1 MDNNSYDLG
10 MVGLGVMG
18 RNLLLNMADN
28 GFAVAGYDKDEKKV
42 NALKDEGKD
51 KKVIGVKSI
60 DEFIKLLRKPR
71 AIMMLVPAGK
81 AVDSVI
87 NDLLPHLDKDD
98 IIIDGGNSHF
108 TDTNRH
114 FEELTKK
121 GINFFGVGVSGG
133 EKGARFGPSI
143 MPGGS
148 KEAYDR
154 IKDILEKASAKV
166 DKEPCVTY
174 LGPGSAGHYVKMV
187 HNGIEYAL
195 MELIAETYNLMKNG
209 LNLNNDDL
217 HKIYKEWNGGE
228 LQSFLVE
235 ITANIFNQP
244 DDKSDKRLIDMILD
258 AAKQKGTGKWT
269 SQDAMELQI
278 PLPTIDSA
286 VEMRDMSSFKDER
299 KKASK
304 ILSGP
309 KPNFNGNKD
318 EFIKRIHNAMYFGM
332 IVAYA
337 EGMALL
343 RLASDKYDYNLNLQ
357 DVAKIWRGGCIIR
370 STFLEDIRYAF
381 KENSKLVN
389 LLVDKEISKRL
400 INMQGDLRSVITK
413 GIEWGI
419 PVTALSSSLAYY
431 DSYRSEWMPANLI
444 QAQRD
449 NFGSHTYER
458 IDEDGTFHTQWNEY

>member
-1 MDNNSYDLG
+1 M
-10 MVGLGVMG
+10 
-18 RNLLLNMADN
+18 NLL
-28 GFAVAGYDKDEKKV
+28 
-42 NALKDEGKD
+42 
-51 KKVIGVKSI
+51 
-60 DEFIKLLRKPR
+60 KLLRKPR

-148 KEAYDR
+148 KEAYSR
-154 IKDILEKASAKV
+154 INDILEKASAKV

-209 LNLNNDDL
+209 LNLSNDEL
-217 HKIYKEWNGGE
+217 HKVYKGWNEGE

-235 ITANIFNQP
+235 ITANIFKQP

-286 VEMRDMSSFKDER
+286 VEMRDMSSFKNER
-299 KKASK
+299 KKASQ

-309 KPNFNGNKD
+309 KPEFKGDKD
-318 EFIKRIHNAMYFGM
+318 KFIKQIHNALYFGM
-332 IVAYA
+332 IVAYS

-370 STFLEDIRYAF
+370 SKFLEDIRSAF
-381 KENSKLVN
+381 KENPKLAN
-389 LLVDKEISKRL
+389 LMVDKEISKRL
-400 INMQGDLRSVITK
+400 INMQTDLRSVITK
-413 GIEWGI
+413 GIEWGV
-419 PVTALSSSLAYY
+419 PVSALSSSLAYY